1 MLFFTSCKNPQQNNI
16 LHEKV
21 TDTRNCAHIS
31 VRMYG
36 YESFHFIENHYGY
49 VQRIYYIIV

>member
-31 VRMYG
+31 IRMYE